1 MDEKTFTVIDENG
14 KEIEYE
20 VVLTFKNDE
29 FNKSY
34 VIYKLPGDDVDEVTA
49 AIYDDQNTVIKQ
61 FTDGLP
67 GRVSFLMR
75 DSSSFF
81 ELEVPARLIQNIALH
96 N

>member
-34 VIYKLPGDDVDEVTA
+34 VIYKLPGDENEEVFA
-49 AIYDDQNTVIKQ
+49 AIYDESDSSGGDLIQIETEEEWDMVDEVLN
-61 FTDGLP
+61 
-67 GRVSFLMR
+67 SFL
-75 DSSSFF
+75 D
-81 ELEVPARLIQNIALH
+81 EEEE
-96 N
+96 